1 MNYIENTLGI
11 KVHYQPWNHTD
22 ELPYYLLDRYDFQ
35 QATLDSVKTLFLY
48 PKAEL
53 DQLASVKKQ
62 IAKIQK
68 LEPLPVVIILN
79 NISRNRLQYMLLAHI
94 PFIVP
99 EKQIYL
105 PFLGVALQNKFD
117 AESIRTEHLQ
127 PSSQVL
133 FLYYLYQKKQQI
145 YMSDAGKKLGFSAMT
160 VTRAVRQLEQTT
172 FFTTEKDGV
181 QKKLIG
187 KYPARELYDKMRPYL
202 ISPVRKTVYIDK
214 QTHLTPMRIAGMSA
228 LSQMSMINPPDILC
242 YAVNGK
248 KEEFTGTDILMDAS
262 AQVKVELWK
271 YNPDILSENDVVD
284 PLSLAI
290 SLKDDPDERIEEA
303 VEILINKILEVS

>member
-1 MNYIENTLGI
+1 
-11 KVHYQPWNHTD
+11 
-22 ELPYYLLDRYDFQ
+22 
-35 QATLDSVKTLFLY
+35 
-48 PKAEL
+48 
-53 DQLASVKKQ
+53 
-62 IAKIQK
+62 
-68 LEPLPVVIILN
+68 
-79 NISRNRLQYMLLAHI
+79 
-94 PFIVP
+94 
-99 EKQIYL
+99 
-105 PFLGVALQNKFD
+105 
-117 AESIRTEHLQ
+117 
-127 PSSQVL
+127 
-133 FLYYLYQKKQQI
+133 
-145 YMSDAGKKLGFSAMT
+145 MSDAGKKLGFSAMT